1 MDGIEYMECR
11 EFTAHL
17 DDHLDGG
24 ADERAMREHLAACGE
39 CRRRYQ
45 HALAVQSA
53 LRKLTPPQAHPA
65 FVDRA
70 IARAMRPD
78 AAAAHPR
85 RRAVLGMAL
94 AASLVLGAALGAFF
108 SMREGPVQ
116 TVTLSVDRPETV
128 RMVFSS
134 AKPLQAATLSLD
146 LPENVELVGYG
157 GRRELTWQTDLRAG
171 QNLLQLPLVAHG
183 PVKDELLARLSHGTG
198 TKTFRVK
205 LEIAKSSSPGM

>member
-1 MDGIEYMECR
+1 MDGIEYMECQ

-17 DDHLDGG
+17 DDHLDGR

-53 LRKLTPPQAHPA
+53 LRKLTPPEVHPA
-65 FVDRA
+65 FVERA
-70 IARAMRPD
+70 IARAMRPED
-78 AAAAHPR
+78 AAAHPT

-94 AASLVLGAALGAFF
+94 AASMVLGLALGAFF
-108 SMREGPVQ
+108 SMREAPVQ
-116 TVTLSVDRPETV
+116 TVTLAVERPETV

-134 AKPLQAATLSLD
+134 AKPLQAATLSLA
-146 LPENVELVGYG
+146 LPENVELVGYAG
-157 GRRELTWQTDLRAG
+157 QRELTWKTDLREG

-183 PVKDELLARLSHGTG
+183 AVKDELFARLSHGTS
-198 TKTFRVK
+198 TKTFRLK
-205 LEIAKSSSPGM
+205 FEIAKSSSPGM

>member
-1 MDGIEYMECR
+1 MDGIENMECQ
-11 EFTAHL
+11 EFMVQL
-17 DDHLDGG
+17 DDHLDGR

-53 LRKLTPPQAHPA
+53 LRKLTPPEAHPA

-70 IARAMRPD
+70 IARATRPD

-94 AASLVLGAALGAFF
+94 AASLVLGLALGAFF

-116 TVTLSVDRPETV
+116 TVTLSVERPETV

-134 AKPLQAATLSLD
+134 AKPLRAATLSLA
-146 LPENVELVGYG
+146 LPENVELIGYG
-157 GRRELTWQTDLRAG
+157 ARRELTWQTDLREG
-171 QNLLQLPLVAHG
+171 QNLLQLPIVAHG
-183 PVKDELLARLSHGTG
+183 AVKDELLARLSHGTG

-205 LEIAKSSSPGM
+205 LEIAESSSPGM